1 MNSSGRERSNKLNIQ
16 TADWD
21 AIILNIFTS
30 IISESDLQRY
40 SLRINNMGILEKMVS
55 NGERILNTIK
65 PIIEYDISIVSDT
78 ALRARTEMITER
90 SDSNFTTILE
100 DRALSSELS
109 DVLKDFES
117 ITVNNDD
124 NIKKP

>member
-1 MNSSGRERSNKLNIQ
+1 MKSVARVVDKNIPFNQIIFKFNNVIIQRLNSPDRGRFNKLNIQ

-78 ALRARTEMITER
+78 AL
-90 SDSNFTTILE
+90 
-100 DRALSSELS
+100 
-109 DVLKDFES
+109 
-117 ITVNNDD
+117 
-124 NIKKP
+124 